1 MDRGLE
7 RQVGRIWGA
16 GAGAGLA
23 PPTHRSLPS
32 LPSCPRWDALPAEW
46 REALL
51 VKKEDGEFW

>member
-1 MDRGLE
+1 MDLGE
-7 RQVGRIWGA
+7 TTGSG
-16 GAGAGLA
+16 GSD
-23 PPTHRSLPS
+23 PPAQSSHPC